1 MSYILTS
8 DEKIVEL
15 EKKVVELTKRV
26 EILEKHLGKH
36 EVLPTQ
42 NNEDDE
48 ENCVVQ

>member
-8 DEKIVEL
+8 DEKIVQL

-26 EILEKHLGKH
+26 EILEKHLGKQ
-36 EVLPTQ
+36 VLPTQ

-48 ENCVVQ
+48 ENCVLQ